1 VLTSNLGSQ
10 ILISEL
16 GEESKKDAVLD
27 VVRQHFKPEFLNR
40 LDDIVVFDALTTE
53 ELTGIVDVQ
62 LAALQKR
69 LSGRRLTLDVSDGAR
84 EWLAINGFDPLYGAR
99 PLRRLVQT
107 AIGDR
112 LARAL
117 IAGEIADGDTVHIDA
132 SPDRTALTLG

>member
-1 VLTSNLGSQ
+1 
-10 ILISEL
+10 
-16 GEESKKDAVLD
+16 
-27 VVRQHFKPEFLNR
+27 VRQHFKPEFLNR

-69 LSGRRLTLDVSDGAR
+69 LSGRRLVLDVSEGAR

-117 IAGEIADGDTVHIDA
+117 IAGEIADGDTVHIDI
-132 SPDRTALTLG
+132 SPDRSALTLS